1 MTATADGEAPDLR
14 FSTDECPESD
24 RRKAVWELYGRAI
37 WPAEFEP
44 LPDAPVFIDA
54 RFRTLPGL
62 CLADVTC
69 TGTRRARRTH
79 AHLSDD
85 FVLHIS
91 RSGSRML
98 SQRGRDVPIGYGEA
112 ILNDGAEPSAT
123 TISPSRFITL
133 RVPARTITPLVP
145 DIHDRVA
152 RPIRRGNEAIR
163 LLAGYAEMLQDSCTV
178 KTSEIRRLAAKHVY
192 DLIALVL
199 GPSREAAETAGA
211 GGARAA
217 RLRNIKADIL
227 GNLGDDLSVTVV
239 AARHRLP
246 VRYVQRLFE
255 GEGITFT
262 EFVVEQ
268 RLLQAR
274 RLLAD
279 PNRRDRSIARIAFES
294 GFGHLTYF
302 NRAFR
307 RRFGDT
313 PTGLRAQARRD
324 TEAEPAA
331 PR

>member
-1 MTATADGEAPDLR
+1 MTATAHGDAPDLR
-14 FSTDECPESD
+14 FSTDEWPEPD
-24 RRKAVWELYGRAI
+24 RRKAVLELYGRAI

-54 RFRTLPGL
+54 RFRALPGL
-62 CLADVTC
+62 RIGDVTC

-98 SQRGRDVPIGYGEA
+98 SWRGRDVSISYGEA
-112 ILNDGAEPSAT
+112 ILNSGAEPSAT
-123 TISPSRFITL
+123 TISSSRFITL
-133 RVPARTITPLVP
+133 RVPAKMIRPLVP
-145 DIHDRVA
+145 DIDDRVA
-152 RPIRRGNEAIR
+152 WPIRRGDDAIQQ
-163 LLAGYAEMLQDSCTV
+163 LAGYAEMLQDTRAMN
-178 KTSEIRRLAAKHVY
+178 TPEMHRLAVRHVY

-199 GPSREAAETAGA
+199 GPSRDAAIAA
-211 GGARAA
+211 GARAA
-217 RLRNIKADIL
+217 RLRTIKADIL
-227 GNLGDDLSVTVV
+227 GHLGNDLSVATV

-255 GEGITFT
+255 AEGSTFT
-262 EFVVEQ
+262 EYVVEQ

-279 PNRRDRSIARIAFES
+279 PKRPRLPIALIAFES
-294 GFGHLTYF
+294 GFGHLPYF

-313 PTGLRAQARRD
+313 PTGVRAQAGSDGEARR
-324 TEAEPAA
+324 
-331 PR
+331 